1 MTKKKSFAEH
11 TPLGYV
17 GVVKKSHLTKKEK
30 VSAVHPDHGVHKKR
44 LNRVRGQI
52 DGIERMIEERRYC
65 PDILIQLR
73 AAAKA
78 LQAIESEI
86 LATHVQGCVKAAI
99 AARDESEAVEKV
111 EEIMDL
117 IKR

>member
-1 MTKKKSFAEH
+1 MKKDKSR
-11 TPLGYV
+11 G
-17 GVVKKSHLTKKEK
+17 
-30 VSAVHPDHGVHKKR
+30 VHPDHSLQKKR

-52 DGIERMIEERRYC
+52 DGIERMIDERRYC

-86 LATHVQGCVKAAI
+86 LATHIQGCVKTAI
-99 AARDESEAVEKV
+99 AARDEKEVVGKV
-111 EEIMDL
+111 EEIMNL
-117 IKR
+117 INR